1 MQRSQLIKQLTQG
14 NSLNKT
20 VLNVLIYTIV
30 CALPIEAS
38 TVISASTQEPANA
51 STQSVQNQEDVAHMR
66 ETIRR
71 LTAEVERLKR
81 KLATNEQNRHISTI
95 QDHLQKDE
103 QRATDLQAQLLV
115 IAEKE
120 TSAQARMDQIDLEL
134 QPGNIDNMQTGGSL
148 RPEEVRAAT
157 RHRLTNEK
165 HRVQSQLDLLRQGR
179 IRIESSLAD
188 TDMAIQRLKMQLQ
201 EASLTQ

>member
-1 MQRSQLIKQLTQG
+1 MRRPQFIKQLTHG
-14 NSLNKT
+14 KSWNKT
-20 VLNVLIYTIV
+20 VLNVLICAVV
-30 CALPIEAS
+30 CAVPIKAS
-38 TVISASTQEPANA
+38 IFNSASTQEPSNTSAQG
-51 STQSVQNQEDVAHMR
+51 TETKEDVAHMR

-201 EASLTQ
+201 EASITQ